1 MLGGPRGGGQLPGAL
16 DSPLNNGR
24 QGGRDDEEEAWG
36 TQPNRMWLLHHAEAF
51 PEPPVCQ
58 RECRL

>member
-16 DSPLNNGR
+16 DSPLNS
-24 QGGRDDEEEAWG
+24 GRDDEEEAWG